1 MSKDFNYAK
10 TGKIENKSEAVK
22 AVDETETKNKS
33 EAVKAADETEP
44 KEEKVTSAENK
55 PDLSAPVS
63 ESAPADDVVE
73 YVTADDG
80 DDEEVDNVVKL
91 SVVRAYE
98 GEPIREID
106 LRGIEKLNAVDL
118 QKIDQL
124 YRKNTKK
131 PSVMPE
137 TTVEYALS
145 VAEYLT
151 ELPNFFLRKMPA
163 SDVLKIKNRVVNFFY
178 RD

>member
-1 MSKDFNYAK
+1 MSKDFNFTRNEK
-10 TGKIENKSEAVK
+10 PENKSESVK
-22 AVDETETKNKS
+22 LADEAEM
-33 EAVKAADETEP
+33 KAAKIETTEAKTELPAPTSEP
-44 KEEKVTSAENK
+44 
-55 PDLSAPVS
+55 
-63 ESAPADDVVE
+63 APADDVVE
-73 YVTADDG
+73 YVTANDG
-80 DDEEVDNVVKL
+80 DDEEVDNVVEL
-91 SVVRAYE
+91 SVIRAYE

-124 YRKNTKK
+124 YRNNTKK

-137 TTVEYALS
+137 TTVEYALA

-151 ELPNFFLRKMPA
+151 DLPNFFLRKMPA
-163 SDVLKIKNRVVNFFY
+163 SDALKIKNRVVNFFY